1 MSNNNQGGMLR
12 RLKGLYI
19 TILGLALVQ
28 MPGVAVGKQQAGN
41 YPMKRIQ
48 VERLP
53 DLNIAREGHTALC
66 LNGELTV
73 FGGHTTGFIPT
84 PSAEYFSNGQ
94 WKQLKMVYMHDEG
107 TVLAMRSGQVL
118 LAGGLEKNLGI
129 GQSFEVESYNPED
142 HTFRGFGCLDKK
154 RSLASAVEVDS
165 GRVLI
170 TGNWYTD
177 DGIELF
183 DGRKSFAGVRD
194 VTVSRAA
201 PYLFR
206 TSNGDV
212 LVLSALTNKHEYMD
226 SIIVDRLHGDA
237 FTVPMLQ
244 HWKPA
249 APFPCHSEAGF
260 IGDESK
266 GHYAYLMPVRDFAR
280 KDVEAERQ
288 GKPAGQVAVV
298 LVEDTVFSLLPT
310 SCPIPMSTP
319 EYGPIYYDM
328 SGIIADRK
336 VHRAYLTGADKDN
349 RLYVVSID
357 YARRPSSLT
366 LYYTDPLPDCGCF
379 QPTLTSEG
387 NLAVIGGSMQPGFV
401 CDHYAPVASAYLLLL
416 GSPTD
421 ESGSSVSLWWLLML
435 GGVVAFVIGAGRI
448 WLVRRRK
455 RRVQSPSEDGSQE
468 PVHVNDAEEAMMVR
482 INQLMEEQK
491 LYLDKGLL
499 ITDIAQRLG
508 VHRNT
513 VSSCINSQ
521 CGCSFNTYINGYR
534 IEYAMQQFR
543 LHPERKIVAVGLE
556 SGFST
561 ERSFYRAF
569 KTATGLTPSE
579 WIAQSVH

>member
-1 MSNNNQGGMLR
+1 MQRQLMVS
-12 RLKGLYI
+12 YI
-19 TILGLALVQ
+19 TLLCFALAQIHALANE
-28 MPGVAVGKQQAGN
+28 PLPARKC
-41 YPMKRIQ
+41 PMKRIQ

-53 DLNIAREGHTALC
+53 DLNIAREGHTTLC

-73 FGGHTTGFIPT
+73 FGGHTTGFKPT
-84 PSAEYFSNGQ
+84 QTAEYLSNGQ
-94 WKQLKMVYMHDEG
+94 WKQLQMVYMHDEG
-107 TVLAMRSGQVL
+107 TVLSMRSGQVL

-142 HTFRGFGCLDKK
+142 HTFIGFGCLDQK
-154 RSLASAVEVDS
+154 RSLASAVELDS

-170 TGNWYTD
+170 TGNWFID
-177 DGIELF
+177 DCIELY
-183 DGRKSFAGVRD
+183 DGQKSFATVKD
-194 VTVSRAA
+194 VTVPRAA

-249 APFPCHSEAGF
+249 APFPCHSETGF

-266 GHYAYLMPVRDFAR
+266 GRYAYLMTVRDFER
-280 KDVEAERQ
+280 HNLEAERH

-319 EYGPIYYDM
+319 EYGPIYYDS
-328 SGIIADRK
+328 SGIIADQK
-336 VHRAYLTGADKDN
+336 VQRAYLTGADKDN
-349 RLYVVSID
+349 RLYVVSIE
-357 YARRPSSLT
+357 YARRPASLT
-366 LYYTDPLPDCGCF
+366 LYYTDPLPDCGCY
-379 QPTLTSEG
+379 QPTLTSDG
-387 NLAVIGGSMQPGFV
+387 NLAVIGGTLQPGFKG
-401 CDHYAPVASAYLLLL
+401 DSYTPVASAYLLLL
-416 GSPTD
+416 GNPTG
-421 ESGSSVSLWWLLML
+421 ERGSSMLSWWLLML
-435 GGVVAFVIGAGRI
+435 GGVVIFLVGAGGR

-455 RRVQSPSEDGSQE
+455 SSTPYPSQNEIQE
-468 PVHVNDAEEAMMVR
+468 PAPVNDAEEAMMAH

-513 VSSCINSQ
+513 VSSCIHTQ
-521 CGCSFNTYINGYR
+521 CGCSFNIYINKYR
-534 IEYAMQQFR
+534 IAYAMQQFR
-543 LHPERKIVAVGLE
+543 LHPEGKIVTVGLE

-569 KTATGLTPSE
+569 KTVTGLTPSE
-579 WIAQSVH
+579 WIAQSLH